1 MSNEIIKVESNLDF
15 SNKELQNTIKNTI
28 AKNLSNEEFE
38 IFIQYCKGTKLN
50 PFKREIWAIKAGALQ
65 IMTGI
70 NGFFTI
76 ANAHP
81 MFDGIETDFLFDD
94 KKNVVA
100 AICRVYRKDRKY
112 PSTST
117 AFMNEYQKTTPI
129 WKEKPRHM
137 LLKVA
142 KSIALR
148 EAFPQELNGLY
159 SEEEMPANFAK
170 PKDKIDKQAANVIDA
185 DEAAYQFCKT
195 LPHTT
200 PIRENTEPSFI
211 LPEYVGD
218 YVLKGKRKLS
228 KSGLTLQHILDT
240 DEAWLFDL
248 MQSETKKS
256 QLTDHDLYAVTEFI
270 IYVEDELNRVFDK
283 YKIKDE
289 SKKELSE
296 SKIESITPAVTG
308 EQQTLI

>member
-1 MSNEIIKVESNLDF
+1 MSNELVKVETSLDF
-15 SNKELQNTIKNTI
+15 ADKALQNTIKNTI

-50 PFKREIWAIKAGALQ
+50 PFKREIWAIKAGQLQ

-100 AICRVYRKDRKY
+100 AVCRVYRKDRKY
-112 PSTST
+112 PSTAT

-159 SEEEMPANFAK
+159 SEEEMPAKFEA
-170 PKDKIDKQAANVIDA
+170 PKVNDTIDA
-185 DEAAYQFCKT
+185 DEYAYQVAKT
-195 LPHTT
+195 LPSAPLPKHEIPT
-200 PIRENTEPSFI
+200 PP

-218 YVLKGKRKLS
+218 YVLIGKRKLS

-248 MQSETKKS
+248 MQSEAKKA
-256 QLTDHDLYAVTEFI
+256 QLTDHDIYAVTEFI
-270 IYVEDELNRVFDK
+270 KYVEDELNRVFDK
-283 YKIKDE
+283 NKIPD
-289 SKKELSE
+289 SKNDSSE
-296 SKIESITPAVTG
+296 SKIESIEKAVTG